1 MTLPDIDSL
10 ATLGGALNNLSA
22 VENPLTDRDAA
33 GANQAY
39 ANAAAMTH
47 TLIRAWAHITL
58 NGSAAPTLVAHDAV
72 WGNAIGVA
80 PVLAHVTTGIVSLTW
95 PTTVFDEIPNGAPGY
110 TGAHTVNLRAG
121 WGNARAATSM
131 FEPALVP
138 TAPNVFQMLTFNSGG
153 SLADTGSAIDFDVFV
168 I

>member
-1 MTLPDIDSL
+1 MTLPDVDSL

-33 GANQAY
+33 GTNQAY
-39 ANAAAMTH
+39 ADAAAMTH
-47 TLIRAWAHITL
+47 TAVRAWARITL
-58 NGSAAPTLVAHDAV
+58 NGSAAPLLVAHDAV
-72 WGNAIGVA
+72 WGNAVGVA
-80 PVLAHVTTGIVSLTW
+80 PLLAHVTTGIVGLTW

-121 WGNARAATSM
+121 WGNQRAVSTMS
-131 FEPALVP
+131 EPSITI
-138 TAPNVFQMLTFNSGG
+138 TAPNIVQMLTFNSGG
-153 SLADTGSAIDFDVFV
+153 ALADTGSAIDFDVFV